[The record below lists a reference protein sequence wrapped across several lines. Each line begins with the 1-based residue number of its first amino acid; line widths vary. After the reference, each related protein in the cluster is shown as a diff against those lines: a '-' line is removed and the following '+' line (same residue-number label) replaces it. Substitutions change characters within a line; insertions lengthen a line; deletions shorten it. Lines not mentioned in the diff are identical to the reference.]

1 MRDFSGIVQ
10 LVFNSSLN
18 LKAHE
23 IAKELRLEYVI
34 QIEGIVSAR
43 AEDTINKELETGEIE
58 IVVNQINILS
68 KSKTP
73 PFLIEE
79 REGVEELTRLKYRYI
94 DLRAKEMQRNLRL
107 KSLVMSITRNYLS
120 SNGFVEIET
129 PILAKSTPEGAR
141 DFLVPSRLNPN
152 KFYALP
158 QSPQLFKQILMF
170 SGFDRIFQL
179 ARCFR
184 DEDLRADRQPEF
196 TQIDLEMTFVKQEDV
211 MTLIEHLMK
220 EILEKA
226 LGIKIK
232 VPFQRLSW
240 YEAMSTYGSDKPDLR
255 FELKIQDITN
265 IFLNSD
271 IKIFK
276 ETIGK
281 NGVIKC
287 LKIEDSKSISRK
299 DLDELVL
306 IAKNNGAGGLI
317 WIKVD
322 ENLNLQSPIAKF
334 LKENEKDELVQFL
347 DLKKN
352 NLLLIT
358 SDNFLTASSVLGI
371 IRNQI
376 ALKLNLI
383 NTNEFNFLWIYDFPL
398 FEWDEKEKRYKS
410 VHHPFTMPSSDTIEF
425 LDSDPLKVKSISY
438 DIILNG
444 NELGGGSIRINDL
457 KLQSKIFKILGINL
471 EKAKDNFGFFLKA
484 MDYGT
489 PPHGGIALGL
499 DRLVMV
505 LGNLK
510 SIREVIAFPKTQ
522 SAIDMMT
529 ESPSYV
535 SESQLK
541 ELNIKLIKVSED

>member
-1 MRDFSGIVQ
+1 MAFDYKVFKTDYRDILCGVINKNFVGQSIKLCGWVSKRRDHGKLIFIDLRDFSGIVQ

-34 QIEGIVSAR
+34 QIEGVVSAR
-43 AEDTINKELETGEIE
+43 AEDTINKEFETGEIE

-107 KSLVMSITRNYLS
+107 KSLVMGITRNYLS

-220 EILEKA
+220 EILEK
-226 LGIKIK
+226 
-232 VPFQRLSW
+232 
-240 YEAMSTYGSDKPDLR
+240 
-255 FELKIQDITN
+255 
-265 IFLNSD
+265 
-271 IKIFK
+271 
-276 ETIGK
+276 
-281 NGVIKC
+281 
-287 LKIEDSKSISRK
+287 
-299 DLDELVL
+299 
-306 IAKNNGAGGLI
+306 
-317 WIKVD
+317 
-322 ENLNLQSPIAKF
+322 
-334 LKENEKDELVQFL
+334 
-347 DLKKN
+347 
-352 NLLLIT
+352 
-358 SDNFLTASSVLGI
+358 
-371 IRNQI
+371 
-376 ALKLNLI
+376 
-383 NTNEFNFLWIYDFPL
+383 LW
-398 FEWDEKEKRYKS
+398 
-410 VHHPFTMPSSDTIEF
+410 V
-425 LDSDPLKVKSISY
+425 
-438 DIILNG
+438 
-444 NELGGGSIRINDL
+444 
-457 KLQSKIFKILGINL
+457 
-471 EKAKDNFGFFLKA
+471 
-484 MDYGT
+484 
-489 PPHGGIALGL
+489 
-499 DRLVMV
+499 
-505 LGNLK
+505 
-510 SIREVIAFPKTQ
+510 
-522 SAIDMMT
+522 
-529 ESPSYV
+529 
-535 SESQLK
+535 
-541 ELNIKLIKVSED
+541 